1 MADPRS
7 DAPSTGRFLVSA
19 RKYRPQTFADLV
31 SQEHVTGTL
40 QNALC
45 LDRLAHAYLFSGPR
59 GVGKTT
65 AARLLAK
72 AINCQTPL
80 ESRESAEPC
89 RTCDACR
96 SFEEGRSLNVVELDA
111 ASNNGVDDIRTLRDN
126 VLIPPQGARRK
137 VYIVDEVHMLSTA
150 AFNALLK
157 TLEEPPAHALFIF
170 ATTEPHKV
178 LPTILSRC
186 QRFDFRRITV
196 EETVTHLRA
205 ICEAEGITADEGA
218 LHLLAR
224 RGDGALRDALS
235 IFDQAV
241 ALCGSDLRYGE
252 LAEALGVVDR
262 DLYFEVS
269 ERARAR
275 DTASLLRTVDAVVR
289 RGYDLQEFAGGLAE
303 HLRHLYVVVSTGEA
317 DLIEADAETRGRY
330 LAAARDLAEPDLLR
344 ALTVIDD
351 AERELKHSPQPRLKL
366 ELALLKLAHLE
377 GVSDLR
383 ALIERLDRM
392 EAGLPSEPR
401 PAPPPSAR
409 TAEPSPPYAPPPQ
422 LPRPPAGGSPP
433 PVAKPSEASPSE
445 ASPSRPE
452 AYPAPEP
459 SRSEA
464 PPPEP
469 PADEDPPEPP
479 GRPEPPRS
487 APPGTPE
494 PAPPEGDLMQDLFGA
509 PALRRRR
516 DPGGESGDGAAATAQ
531 LAPARPAQDPHFGLP
546 LGRVRET
553 WPQLV
558 RLVQSRRPS
567 VATVLSRAEP
577 SGVQGGAV
585 QIAVPDAFTQR
596 LLRDEHE
603 AFVEALREV
612 LGEEPPPF
620 AFVVE
625 AAPSET
631 PAEADPFEALK
642 RLRHEHPLLRVLFER
657 FGAEIVW
664 T

>member
-1 MADPRS
+1 MADPRR
-7 DAPSTGRFLVSA
+7 DAPAGRFLVSA

-40 QNALC
+40 QNALH

-80 ESRESAEPC
+80 DARPDAEPC

-96 SFEEGRSLNVVELDA
+96 AFEEGRSLNVIELDA

-196 EETVTHLRA
+196 EETVARLRE
-205 ICEAEGITADEGA
+205 ICAAEGITADDGA

-235 IFDQAV
+235 VFDQAV

-262 DLYFEVS
+262 DLYFDVT

-275 DTASLLRTVDAVVR
+275 DTAALLRTVDAAVR
-289 RGYDLQEFAGGLAE
+289 RGYDLQEFLSGLAE
-303 HLRHLYVVVSTGEA
+303 HLRHLYVVASTGAA
-317 DLIEADAETRGRY
+317 DLIEADAETRARY
-330 LAAARDLAEPDLLR
+330 LDAARGLAEPDLLR

-366 ELALLKLAHLE
+366 ELALIKLAHLE
-377 GVSDLR
+377 GVADLR
-383 ALIERLDRM
+383 ALLAKLERL
-392 EAGLPSEPR
+392 EAGLP
-401 PAPPPSAR
+401 AGAPSASAQPPAR
-409 TAEPSPPYAPPPQ
+409 ATAEPPAAYTLPAEARPPEPQHAAAPSPAPLAAPP
-422 LPRPPAGGSPP
+422 RA
-433 PVAKPSEASPSE
+433 EA
-445 ASPSRPE
+445 
-452 AYPAPEP
+452 PAPG
-459 SRSEA
+459 

-469 PADEDPPEPP
+469 PSDDEPPEPP
-479 GRPEPPRS
+479 TSRPDPPPQPS
-487 APPGTPE
+487 PAAPPP
-494 PAPPEGDLMQDLFGA
+494 PAAPAEGGLFSEVFGA
-509 PALRRRR
+509 PALRRKPRG
-516 DPGGESGDGAAATAQ
+516 DGESGDGAAGEAR
-531 LAPARPAQDPHFGLP
+531 LAIAPRPVTDPHFGLP
-546 LGRVRET
+546 LGRVREA
-553 WPQLV
+553 WPELL
-558 RLVQSRRPS
+558 RLVQARRPS
-567 VATVLSRAEP
+567 VATVLARAEP
-577 SGVQGGAV
+577 SGAHAGAV
-585 QIAVPDAFTQR
+585 HIAVPDAFTQR
-596 LLRDEHE
+596 LLRDEHD
-603 AFVEALREV
+603 AFAEALREV

-620 AFVVE
+620 TFVV
-625 AAPSET
+625 AADPAET
-631 PAEADPFEALK
+631 PTDTDPFEALK